1 MQDRKQTQKRL
12 KVCFAIT
19 KGVWGG
25 ASKYVYSL
33 ATHLPKENFD
43 VVIICG
49 HGTELP
55 EKLESVGIRTYK
67 IKTLKRDISLIAE
80 IKSSWQLL
88 KIIWV
93 EHPDVLHLN
102 SPKAS
107 GFGAVAGRLTGV
119 KNIIQTIHGW
129 TFNENRNYVN
139 KILIAFFSWLTTL
152 LCHRTIVIAQK
163 EQNQALSMPFTKNK
177 IILIHNGIK
186 KVDFKEKV
194 LARKE
199 LSALVRNSKFETD
212 NSTAWIGT
220 IAELHKNKGL
230 EYAISAV
237 SKITFPFIFII
248 IGEGEERKNL
258 ERLISKHNLQD
269 KVFLPGSLENANKNL
284 KAFDIFLST
293 SVKEGL
299 PYTILEAGQA
309 GLPVVASNV
318 GGIPDIIE
326 NGVSGILTVKG
337 KIGEITKSL
346 EYLISNPDKQKEF
359 GRKLQEK
366 VLKDFSL
373 EKMVEKTKALYN
385 F

>member
-299 PYTILEAGQA
+299 PYTLLEAGQA
-309 GLPVVASNV
+309 GLPVVASNI
-318 GGIPDIIE
+318 GGIPDIVGTE
-326 NGVSGILTVKG
+326 TPC
-337 KIGEITKSL
+337 GELVEPKNPELLARSL
-346 EYLISNPDKQKEF
+346 SALIKDEKLRHALGQQLQTRVQKEF
-359 GRKLQEK
+359 
-366 VLKDFSL
+366 
-373 EKMVEKTKALYN
+373 N
-385 F
+385 FENFLSQTY